1 MLQIKD
7 IHKEYRT
14 GNLVQRALDGVS
26 LSLRDNEFVAI
37 LGPSGSGKTT
47 LLNIIGGL
55 DRYDSGDLII
65 NGISTKKYKDRDWD
79 SYRNHTIG
87 FVFQSYN
94 LIPHQTV
101 LANVELA
108 LTISGVSKSE
118 RRRRAKEA
126 LEKVGLGAQ
135 IHKKPSQMSGGQMQ
149 RVAIAR
155 ALVNDPEILLADEP
169 TGALDSDTSVQ
180 VMDLL
185 QEVAKERLVVM
196 VTHNP
201 ELAQLY
207 ATRIVTVKDGRI
219 LSDTDPF
226 VIDSES
232 MAPPVH
238 KNMGKSSMSFFTAL
252 SLSFQNLK
260 TKKARTL
267 LTSFAGSIGIIGI
280 ALILSISNGVD
291 KYITNMEEETLSEY
305 PLQIQS
311 TGVDLTSMMMGAAT
325 AQSGKKDGEVGVAQ
339 MVTNMFSKMN
349 SNDLESLKVYLDSNE
364 SSISQYANSVEYT
377 YSVSPQIFLE
387 NGKNIRQV
395 NPDKSFSAM
404 GLGSGSS
411 NSIMSSTM
419 STDVF
424 HEMPEDADLYKDQ
437 YDVKAGRWPENY
449 KECVLVLTSQ
459 GDISDFLQYT
469 LGLRDGKELDDMV
482 QKFIA
487 EEAVETPENEGPYTY
502 DEILGKKFKL
512 VNSTD
517 YYEYDEEYKV
527 WKDKSDN
534 SSYMKK
540 LVKNGEDLTIVGIV
554 QPVEGATASMLTA
567 GICYTPELTKHVI
580 EKAASSEIV
589 KQQLADEK
597 INVFTGEEFGK
608 EDNENS
614 KFDMESL
621 FSINADALQ
630 EAFQVDLSGFNMDL
644 SSLSGLSSGLNVEMP
659 DMPDMSALAGN
670 INLDESSMPDL
681 SKLIKLDDLDLDLSH
696 MIDPEEILKNLP
708 ADQVPDMSQA
718 LKSVKFDFTEEKV
731 TALLKE
737 VLTGY
742 QESIKDKPE
751 ADMDKMQAALKQYLT
766 SKEMNERLCKD
777 LQELVK
783 NNVNVDMSSEKLIA
797 VAVGLMNQYQEYAKA
812 NGITQTD
819 VASILAFLSQGE
831 IQQQIKE
838 EAENLVKNS
847 VTVNITTKQIR
858 DLLMQDVVAAYP
870 EYARNNS
877 LPDPAN
883 LGTYFL
889 EYMQTEDG
897 QNRLMNGLMTLVDT
911 SEVQTQF
918 SQAMETYMKS
928 MMTSFTDAIAKGIES
943 KFTEIMEQV
952 EKQLTKGIQ
961 TAMEQMIGN
970 ISSGM
975 QEAMQS
981 VMTSV
986 SSSLTSA
993 MSQAMSGLGGLGS
1006 GMGNMEDALSINPE
1020 AFAKAIQMNMNEDDL
1035 SELMMSLLSSE
1046 NSSYDGNLKKLGYA
1060 DLNVPG
1066 GINIYPKDFESK
1078 SEIVGILDQYNA
1090 DMEAAGEDEK
1100 VITYTDLVGTL
1111 MSSVTD
1117 IVNIISYV
1125 LVAFV
1130 AISLVVSSIMI
1141 GVITYISVL
1150 ERKKEIGILRAI
1162 GASRH
1167 NVSQV
1172 FNAETFIIGFCA
1184 GAMGIGI
1191 TLLLLI
1197 PANSIIRSLAD
1208 GVNVKA
1214 ALPPVAAVVLIG
1226 LSVVLTLL
1234 GGLIP
1239 SRKAAKSDPV
1249 TALRTD

>member
-238 KNMGKSSMSFFTAL
+238 KNMGKPSMSFFTAL

-325 AQSGKKDGEVGVAQ
+325 VQSGKKDWEVGVAQ

-482 QKFIA
+482 QKFMA

-819 VASILAFLSQGE
+819 VASILAFLSQWE

-918 SQAMETYMKS
+918 SQAMETYMKA

-961 TAMEQMIGN
+961 TAMEQMMGN

>member
-185 QEVAKERLVVM
+185 QGVAKERLVVM

-482 QKFIA
+482 QKFMA

-580 EKAASSEIV
+580 EKAASNEIV